1 MFEVKGKIFS
11 AFALLCYFGA
21 VWAAACS
28 GTAASCPDEQLPTV
42 EHRLFF
48 TQSLDEAP
56 VQQLHVQLMH
66 RISAAKVCIV
76 LG

>member
-56 VQQLHVQLMH
+56 VQ
-66 RISAAKVCIV
+66 
-76 LG
+76 